1 MKVACKNFSASVDDQ
16 GLRMCISNE
25 DGDDVRMTFLFQTG
39 FCGSRGD
46 VYLTTLT
53 SMKNPSPEGGHFAT
67 ESERLWRCEDAN
79 VQCAAKIGFFFVF

>member
-1 MKVACKNFSASVDDQ
+1 
-16 GLRMCISNE
+16 
-25 DGDDVRMTFLFQTG
+25 MTFLFQTG

-53 SMKNPSPEGGHFAT
+53 SWMKNPSPEGGHLPT

-79 VQCAAKIGFFFVF
+79 VLQLQRLDFFLFFKKWWEVVKWHFCEQEMPVLPVYII